1 MHPSPKPH
9 ATFLLA
15 SAALAMVLAAPPACA
30 ADRPFL
36 LTASAAA
43 EEDDDNVWAIESWWQ
58 RAGTQRTFSI
68 APEYAFSPT
77 DSIQFEFSRSR
88 DRAAG
93 ERSHGLEV
101 EIKHLFNRIGRDGW
115 GWGIDL
121 SLAAGSRNGSGWRA
135 EGLALTLPWTL
146 ALGESG
152 ALLHANAGIAKARGE
167 RREFVAS
174 AAFEHPLPG
183 RVTGFVEVGRA
194 DRQTLLH
201 AGLRH
206 WVKREKLALDL
217 SVQRIRAG
225 SDSASGVVLGIGW
238 YDL

>member
-1 MHPSPKPH
+1 MHPSPKPR

-15 SAALAMVLAAPPACA
+15 GAAFALALAAAPVLA

-36 LTASAAA
+36 LTAAAAA

-58 RAGTQRTFSI
+58 RVGTQRTFSV

-93 ERSHGLEV
+93 GRSHGLEI
-101 EIKHLFNRIGRDGW
+101 EFKHLFNRIGRDGW
-115 GWGIDL
+115 GWGVDIA
-121 SLAAGSRNGSGWRA
+121 LALGNANRGAWQHQ
-135 EGLALTLPWTL
+135 GLAIKLPWTL
-146 ALGESG
+146 QLRDGGAAL
-152 ALLHANAGIAKARGE
+152 HVNAGLSKARGE
-167 RREFVAS
+167 RREWVGS
-174 AAFEHPLPG
+174 AAYEHELPG
-183 RVTGFVEVGRA
+183 RITGFVEVGRE

-201 AGLRH
+201 GGVRH
-206 WVKREKLALDL
+206 WLKREKLALDF
-217 SVQRIRAG
+217 SVQRLRGATG
-225 SDSASGVVLGIGW
+225 SSSGVLVGINW

>member
-1 MHPSPKPH
+1 MHPSPQ
-9 ATFLLA
+9 TLLA
-15 SAALAMVLAAPPACA
+15 AAALALALAATPAHA

-43 EEDDDNVWAIESWWQ
+43 EEDDDNVWAIESSWQ
-58 RAGTQRTFSI
+58 RVGTQRTFSI

-93 ERSHGLEV
+93 DRSHGLEV

-135 EGLALTLPWTL
+135 EGVALTLPWTL
-146 ALGESG
+146 AIGEGG

-183 RVTGFVEVGRA
+183 RLTGFVEVGRA

>member
-1 MHPSPKPH
+1 MHPLTPRAI
-9 ATFLLA
+9 ATLLT
-15 SAALAMVLAAPPACA
+15 SAALALALAATPVQA

-36 LTASAAA
+36 LTAAAAA
-43 EEDDDNVWAIESWWQ
+43 EEDDDNVWAIESSWQ
-58 RAGTQRTFSI
+58 RVGTQRTFSI

-88 DRAAG
+88 DRAVG
-93 ERSHGLEV
+93 DRSHGLEV

-225 SDSASGVVLGIGW
+225 SDSASGVVLGIAW

>member
-1 MHPSPKPH
+1 MHPSPQPR

-15 SAALAMVLAAPPACA
+15 GAALAMALAATPACA

-36 LTASAAA
+36 HTSSAAA

-58 RAGTQRTFSI
+58 RVGTQRTFSV

-93 ERSHGLEV
+93 EHSHGLEV
-101 EIKHLFNRIGRDGW
+101 EIKHLFNRIGRDGY
-115 GWGIDL
+115 GWGVDL
-121 SLAAGSRNGSGWRA
+121 ALAAGSSNGSGWRA
-135 EGLALTLPWTL
+135 EGLALKLPWTL

-174 AAFEHPLPG
+174 AAYEHPLPG
-183 RVTGFVEVGRA
+183 RVTGFMEIGRA

-201 AGLRH
+201 AGIRH
-206 WVKREKLALDL
+206 WLKRDKLALDL
-217 SVQRIRAG
+217 AVQRIRAG
-225 SDSASGVVLGIGW
+225 SESASGVVLGLNW

>member
-1 MHPSPKPH
+1 MPH
-9 ATFLLA
+9 CLRRAGAT
-15 SAALAMVLAAPPACA
+15 SMVAIAIAISLFVGPARA

-36 LTASAAA
+36 LTSSAAA

-58 RAGTQRTFSI
+58 RAGSQRTFSI

-77 DSIQFEFSRSR
+77 DSVQFEFSRSR

-93 ERSHGLEV
+93 DRSHGLEV
-101 EIKHLFNRIGRDGW
+101 EFKHLFNRIGRDGF
-115 GWGIDL
+115 GWGLDL
-121 SLAAGSRNGSGWRA
+121 SLAAGSANGSGWHA
-135 EGLALTLPWTL
+135 EGLALKLPWTL
-146 ALGESG
+146 AIGESG
-152 ALLHANAGIAKARGE
+152 AQLHANAGIAKARGA

-174 AAFEHPLPG
+174 AAYEHPLPG
-183 RVTGFVEVGRA
+183 RVTGFVEIGRA

-201 AGLRH
+201 GGIRH
-206 WVKREKLALDL
+206 WLKREKLALDI

-225 SDSASGVVLGIGW
+225 SDSASGVVIGIGW

>member
-1 MHPSPKPH
+1 MPH
-9 ATFLLA
+9 CLRRAGTT
-15 SAALAMVLAAPPACA
+15 SMAAIAMAISVFAGPACA

-58 RAGTQRTFSI
+58 RVGSQRTFSI

-77 DSIQFEFSRSR
+77 DSVQFEFSRSR
-88 DRAAG
+88 DHAAG
-93 ERSHGLEV
+93 ERSHGLEI
-101 EIKHLFNRIGRDGW
+101 ELKHLFNRIGRDGF
-115 GWGIDL
+115 GWGVDL
-121 SLAAGSRNGSGWRA
+121 ALAAGSANGSGWRA
-135 EGLALTLPWTL
+135 QGLALKLPWTL
-146 ALGESG
+146 AIGESG

-174 AAFEHPLPG
+174 AAYEHPLPG
-183 RVTGFVEVGRA
+183 RVTGFVEIGRA

-201 AGLRH
+201 AGVRH
-206 WVKREKLALDL
+206 WIKRDKLAVDL
-217 SVQRIRAG
+217 AVQRIRAG
-225 SDSASGVVLGIGW
+225 SDSASGVVIGINW

>member
-1 MHPSPKPH
+1 MPPLPCRTV
-9 ATFLLA
+9 ATLLLGAVIA
-15 SAALAMVLAAPPACA
+15 SLAWSGSARAS
-30 ADRPFL
+30 DRPFL
-36 LTASAAA
+36 LTAAAAA
-43 EEDDDNVWAIESWWQ
+43 EEDDDDVWAVEAWWQ

-77 DSIQFEFSRSR
+77 DSVQFEFSRSR

-101 EIKHLFNRIGRDGW
+101 EFKHLFNRIGRDGY

-121 SLAAGSRNGSGWRA
+121 SIAAGSSNGSGWRG
-135 EGLALTLPWTL
+135 EGVALKLPWTL

-152 ALLHANAGIAKARGE
+152 AQFHVNAGIAKERGE
-167 RREFVAS
+167 RRAFLGS
-174 AAFEHPLPG
+174 AAYEHPLPG
-183 RVTGFVEVGRA
+183 RLTGFVEIGRA

-201 AGLRH
+201 AGVRH
-206 WVKREKLALDL
+206 WIKREKLALDL

-225 SDSASGVVLGIGW
+225 SDSASGVVLGINW

>member
-1 MHPSPKPH
+1 MPPLPCRTV
-9 ATFLLA
+9 ATLLLGAVIA
-15 SAALAMVLAAPPACA
+15 SLAWSGSARAS
-30 ADRPFL
+30 DRPFL
-36 LTASAAA
+36 LTAAAAA
-43 EEDDDNVWAIESWWQ
+43 EEDDDNVWAVEAWWQ
-58 RAGTQRTFSI
+58 RAGTQRMFSI

-77 DSIQFEFSRSR
+77 DSVQFEFSRSR

-101 EIKHLFNRIGRDGW
+101 EFKHLFNRIGRDGY

-121 SLAAGSRNGSGWRA
+121 SITAGSSNGSGWRG
-135 EGLALTLPWTL
+135 EGVALKLPWTL

-152 ALLHANAGIAKARGE
+152 AQFHVNAGIAKERGE
-167 RREFVAS
+167 RRAFLGS
-174 AAFEHPLPG
+174 AAYEHPLPG
-183 RVTGFVEVGRA
+183 RMTGFVEIGRA

-201 AGLRH
+201 AGVRH

-225 SDSASGVVLGIGW
+225 SDSASGVVLGINW

>member
-1 MHPSPKPH
+1 MHS
-9 ATFLLA
+9 LLSRA
-15 SAALAMVLAAPPACA
+15 LLTSAALALALATTPARA

-36 LTASAAA
+36 LTSSAAA
-43 EEDDDNVWAIESWWQ
+43 EEDDDNVWAIESSWQ
-58 RAGTQRTFSI
+58 REGTQRTFSI

-88 DRAAG
+88 DRAVG
-93 ERSHGLEV
+93 DRSHGLEV

>member
-1 MHPSPKPH
+1 MHPSPKPSV
-9 ATFLLA
+9 AALLA
-15 SAALAMVLAAPPACA
+15 SAALVVACATTPARA

-36 LTASAAA
+36 LTSSAAA
-43 EEDDDNVWAIESWWQ
+43 EEDDDKVWAIESWWQ
-58 RAGTQRTFSI
+58 RAGTQRTFSV

-101 EIKHLFNRIGRDGW
+101 EIKHLFNRIGRDGY

-135 EGLALTLPWTL
+135 EGAALKLPWTL
-146 ALGESG
+146 ALGEGG

-183 RVTGFVEVGRA
+183 RLTGFVEIGRA

-201 AGLRH
+201 AGVRH
-206 WVKREKLALDL
+206 WLKREKLALDL
-217 SVQRIRAG
+217 SLQRIRAG
-225 SDSASGVVLGIGW
+225 TDSASGVVLGIGW

>member
-1 MHPSPKPH
+1 MHPSPQ
-9 ATFLLA
+9 TLLA
-15 SAALAMVLAAPPACA
+15 AAALALALAATPAHA
-30 ADRPFL
+30 TDRPFL

-43 EEDDDNVWAIESWWQ
+43 EEDDDNVWAIESSWQ
-58 RAGTQRTFSI
+58 RVGTQRTFSI

-93 ERSHGLEV
+93 DRSHGLEV

-135 EGLALTLPWTL
+135 EGVALTLPWTL
-146 ALGESG
+146 AIGEGG

-183 RVTGFVEVGRA
+183 RLTGFVEVGRA